1 MPVLAQQIPES
12 IQYPPILLL
21 LLGQGA
27 LSMAEK
33 VKAFRLKIAQ
43 RMVEL
48 KKQPLEMLFLA
59 LLGTSVDG
67 VYNGN
72 KVYNL

>member
-1 MPVLAQQIPES
+1 
-12 IQYPPILLL
+12 
-21 LLGQGA
+21 
-27 LSMAEK
+27 MAEK

-59 LLGTSVDG
+59 LLGAAVDG

>member
-1 MPVLAQQIPES
+1 MPVLAQQIHES
-12 IQYPPILLL
+12 IQYLPILLL

-59 LLGTSVDG
+59 LLGAAVDG